1 MMRRLGRALLPVWML
16 LAQALAPTPASA
28 NAFAPPPTWPILKI
42 ASQSR
47 CVWLARE
54 STARIFASDAEWQ
67 SALPAGQT
75 AVFAAPPDWKRQ
87 RVIALTLGA
96 RPTPGYSIELDAHE
110 FTVKKENLLL
120 DFHERAPAPGEM
132 LQQVMT
138 QPCVFILVEQGRW
151 RGVVLHNTQ
160 TGAELRAAP
169 ATPIVKTNH
178 RSGSRF

>member
-1 MMRRLGRALLPVWML
+1 MMRRLGQTLLPAWML
-16 LAQALAPTPASA
+16 LAQALVPTPASA
-28 NAFAPPPTWPILKI
+28 NAVAPSPSWPILKI

-47 CVWLARE
+47 CAWPMHE
-54 STARIFASDAEWQ
+54 PTARIFSSEVEWQ
-67 SALPAGQT
+67 SALPTGQT
-75 AVFAAPPDWKRQ
+75 AVFAAPPDWTRQ

-110 FTVKKENLLL
+110 FALRKDSLLL

-138 QPCVFILVEQGRW
+138 QPCIFILVEQGRW
-151 RGVVLHNTQ
+151 RGVVLRNTQ

-169 ATPIVKTNH
+169 ATPNVKTNP
-178 RSGSRF
+178 RSGRRF